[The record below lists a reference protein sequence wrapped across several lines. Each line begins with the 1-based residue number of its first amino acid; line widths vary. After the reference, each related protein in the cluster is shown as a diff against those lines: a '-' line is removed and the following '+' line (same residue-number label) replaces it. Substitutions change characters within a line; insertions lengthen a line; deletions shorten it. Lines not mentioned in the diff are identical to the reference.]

1 MSFVKKGGRLRP
13 REPITRALT
22 SNNVRIAFIL
32 PKFLGLHFT
41 NFSLTLEG
49 QPLVSLDLP
58 PSLAHSSA
66 FLGGSVGGAS
76 TLQRVCREPGLQA
89 ASDCRLFA
97 GGGGGTPW
105 DWSKMAEFYLPPP
118 VTVRLPP
125 TGAHLSSREP
135 ATTCQRIST
144 VTTWLKTA
152 EAIPNSPCLQL
163 FLLQVE

>member
-13 REPITRALT
+13 KEPITRALT

-41 NFSLTLEG
+41 NFSLTLDG

-58 PSLAHSSA
+58 HSLAHSSA

-118 VTVRLPP
+118 RNGAPAPARRSPLLPR
-125 TGAHLSSREP
+125 TCHHLPKNQHRHHLAKNSRSHSEQP
-135 ATTCQRIST
+135 
-144 VTTWLKTA
+144 LL
-152 EAIPNSPCLQL
+152 AIGL
-163 FLLQVE
+163 VAR